1 MILTNHPFRFPK
13 RKRRTGTQ
21 NQENRD
27 TNHAVTIPAAVLT
40 IIQPVLGY
48 VSYKLSASYK
58 AQNPPEIASL
68 KKPIIGIL
76 TVAYAI
82 FIFSGKVE

>member
-13 RKRRTGTQ
+13 RKKRTGTP

-27 TNHAVTIPAAVLT
+27 TNHAVTVPAAVLT
-40 IIQPVLGY
+40 IIQPILEH
-48 VSYKLSASYK
+48 VSYKLSASYR
-58 AQNPPEIASL
+58 AQNPPEIAPL
-68 KKPIIGIL
+68 KTPKIGIS

-82 FIFSGKVE
+82 FFFP